1 LLSDCS
7 QRGGDKNIERYWI
20 NGVFTPADWSCYGYA
35 IIPTSNGIEGWNGRL
50 WKVAK
55 KYFDIYML
63 ANTLYDDATK
73 ALRDMDRP
81 ESNYTKAAQKRVE
94 ANIQAAYDTYATS
107 TPPMDTLITL
117 TKATEKAC
125 YYKRSTQADI

>member
-1 LLSDCS
+1 
-7 QRGGDKNIERYWI
+7 
-20 NGVFTPADWSCYGYA
+20 
-35 IIPTSNGIEGWNGRL
+35 
-50 WKVAK
+50 
-55 KYFDIYML
+55 ML

-94 ANIQAAYDTYATS
+94 ANIQAAYDTYTTS

-125 YYKRSTQADI
+125 YYKRSPQADI